1 MSRHGFHGRCG
12 ECLLLDPPRLSAC
25 RLFPLRRCDEGVAFG
40 ERPVRPCRPF
50 LVGSWTG
57 SLAIGLTAV
66 NPVDLVDIPAIAT
79 SLQKSWVVSGSTVF
93 RNGVVITETFGPP
106 AVLDCLSIGDV
117 IGVELRPMGQENLT
131 VGLGVNES
139 CCTCNGFGVVCAA
152 CEAKQSS
159 ATEDSSGRFKDDVW
173 HEREVTVNAGETHSG
188 ENMEAL
194 DHFVGKNIDN
204 RAEHD
209 GECCVGDATDTE
221 SGGAMHIWL
230 NGRDLGSAA
239 SGLPSRAWAVVDVY
253 GKCTQVTLV
262 NSGEEGEEDLRQ
274 GFTMSDLRFHSRCGS
289 LARLSEDFRTAQ
301 RHLPTA
307 EFNHGVVLSYRPL
320 FRGEMFQV
328 RIEQLVEKWSGS
340 LELGVTT
347 HNPDRLAFP
356 PTMSNI
362 TSGTVL
368 MSDCGILT
376 NGKGTRLDYSSTS
389 LDSLQPG
396 DVVGLT
402 VRENGNLHFFIN
414 KVDQGVAAH
423 DMPSVVYGVID
434 LYGRTAKVAL
444 VCDARTAEASDHCP
458 VHLEEDFDAV
468 PGDHPVAV
476 LPTTASSQE
485 PLRFHDNCGQSSVIM
500 NEGQTA
506 LRLNALEDFNHG
518 VALTS
523 RQLGLGERFEVRLD
537 DMVSK
542 WAGSIEIGVTTHD
555 PTLLQLP
562 STMTNLQSGTWMVTG
577 NGMMRDGFAINN
589 DFGHNLDRLQTGDRV
604 GVTLFDDGSL
614 HLIVNG
620 EDLGAATLNVPPNV
634 WGVVDLYGQAVQ
646 VTLITPGDLLPPP
659 LDSCKE
665 HKTNDPPSPLPRS
678 VSPTIQPLCFH
689 RLHGSNAVISRGG
702 QTAFRRHALAEFN
715 NAIVVTSRTLWPGE
729 ICEIVVER
737 VVGRW
742 SGSLEI
748 GVTTIPPSTLLFPPT
763 MTDLL
768 HGTWMLSGTAVM
780 RDGVTTT
787 NSYPANLD
795 NLEIG
800 SRVALSVSTNGELH
814 YYFNGEDQGVACTG
828 VPQNVYAAVDL
839 YGQCVQVSLTSVSV
853 SSGDG
858 LSTSLPGNTGHFL
871 LHRFHGHGDGQV
883 RCPLGALI
891 GSHGLEDGEVFEMRV
906 DEVHRGWA
914 GSLAVGVTSVLPSDP
929 GLATLD
935 LRALCK
941 GQGKVSGFTW
951 LVAGGCEVIEVKAV
965 SRTRRRSYG
974 RDLYRLQVGS
984 RVGLKRRKGGTLHL
998 LLDGDDQGPAL
1009 GAIPSGVRPLVL
1021 LSSRVTAVTAMSRSY
1036 HLNNSRSSQPS
1047 TLDLDTLSGTPVLS
1061 FCDAGISVR
1070 LSHEGRTSQ
1079 RISGYSSYLVTKEP
1093 LLRDHIFQV
1102 QIDRIAEGWDESLG
1116 IGVVVGECGFQGE
1129 PGVVG
1134 PGCELWIFQGRALYH
1149 NGFKVFD
1156 GVGADLS
1163 ALAQGSSV
1171 GVSVDEEGVLH
1182 LSVNGRGV
1190 HGPEFER
1197 LGSVEQIGSCMIRGA
1212 VVMYGRCE
1220 QVTIIENVDMPAWAE
1235 GREKA
1240 DIEDGVKEGVLSRP
1254 ISSLVQCD
1262 FQAACTRFKDL
1273 LTLPDAFFAD
1283 GGNCACYCDVCASS
1297 SSQGSPPPHGWC
1309 TYMLR
1314 HQCGE
1319 DIAVLRQWLVAYHG
1333 TSVRML
1339 RRILD
1344 RGEIIAACRS
1354 PLWDRDSM
1362 KSANEACLENG
1373 DPDAWE
1379 RLSDGPM
1386 ESPAVGVHFDSLCVS
1401 PSLQTVTRETFCSR
1415 MRFRDRQSRRVY
1427 HGRVALVVL
1436 VRPGSFCALE
1446 TTSEPKWLMKER
1458 GGTVLSALLI
1468 RVE

>member
-1 MSRHGFHGRCG
+1 MSRHGFHVRGG
-12 ECLLLDPPRLSAC
+12 QCLLVDPSRLSAC
-25 RLFPLRRCDEGVAFG
+25 RVFPLRRCDQGVAFG

-50 LVGSWTG
+50 VVRIEAQVGSWTG

-66 NPVDLVDIPAIAT
+66 NPTDLVDIPAIAT
-79 SLQKSWVVSGSTVF
+79 SLQRSWVLSGSTVF

-106 AVLDCLSIGDV
+106 AALDCLSIGDI
-117 IGVELRPMGQENLT
+117 IGVELRPTGQENVHVALD
-131 VGLGVNES
+131 VNEPR
-139 CCTCNGFGVVCAA
+139 CTCDGFAVVCAA
-152 CEAKQSS
+152 CEAKQSR
-159 ATEDSSGRFKDDVW
+159 AAEDGSGRLEDDCW
-173 HEREVTVNAGETHSG
+173 HERELSFNAGQACSG
-188 ENMEAL
+188 ETTNAQNTEHL
-194 DHFVGKNIDN
+194 ENLVGKNIDN
-204 RAEHD
+204 KVGHD
-209 GECCVGDATDTE
+209 GECCVCDAVDTG

-253 GKCTQVTLV
+253 GKCTQVTLL
-262 NSGEEGEEDLRQ
+262 NSGEDGEDDLKQ
-274 GFTMSDLRFHSRCGS
+274 GSTMNDLRFHSRRGS
-289 LARLSEDFRTAQ
+289 LARLSDDFRTAQ
-301 RHLPTA
+301 RHLPMD
-307 EFNHGVVLSYRPL
+307 EFNHGVVVSYRPL

-328 RIEQLVEKWSGS
+328 RIERLVEKWSGS

-347 HNPDRLAFP
+347 HDPDHLAFP
-356 PTMSNI
+356 PTMSNM

-368 MSDCGILT
+368 MSGCGILT
-376 NGKGTRLDYSSTS
+376 NGKGTRRDYSSTS
-389 LDSLQPG
+389 LDSLQLG
-396 DVVGLT
+396 DVVGLM
-402 VRENGNLHFFIN
+402 VRENGDLHFFIN
-414 KVDQGVAAH
+414 KVDQGVAAR
-423 DMPSVVYGVID
+423 DMPPVVYGVID
-434 LYGRTAKVAL
+434 LYGRTAKVTL
-444 VCDARTAEASDHCP
+444 VCEDRTAEASDRCP
-458 VHLEEDFDAV
+458 VHREEDFNTD
-468 PGDHPVAV
+468 PGDGAVIV
-476 LPTTASSQE
+476 LPTTQSTQE
-485 PLRFHDNCGQSSVIM
+485 PLRFHDNCGQSSVIV
-500 NEGQTA
+500 NEGRTA

-620 EDLGAATLNVPPNV
+620 EDLGAATLNVPTNV

-646 VTLITPGDLLPPP
+646 VTLITCDELLPPP
-659 LDSCKE
+659 LKSFKE
-665 HKTNDPPSPLPRS
+665 HKTNDSSSPLPRS
-678 VSPTIQPLCFH
+678 VSPPVQPLCFH

-702 QTAFRRHALAEFN
+702 QTAFRRHARAEFN
-715 NAIVVTSRTLWPGE
+715 NAIVVTSRTLRPGE
-729 ICEIVVER
+729 VCEIVVER

-742 SGSLEI
+742 SGSLEM
-748 GVTTIPPSTLLFPPT
+748 GVTTIHPSTLHFPPT

-787 NSYPANLD
+787 SSYPADLD

-839 YGQCVQVSLTSVSV
+839 YGQCVQVSLTSASV
-853 SSGDG
+853 SSGDR
-858 LSTSLPGNTGHFL
+858 LLASLPGNTGHLL
-871 LHRFHGHGDGQV
+871 LHRFHGHTAGRV
-883 RCPLGALI
+883 CCPLGAVQHPLI
-891 GSHGLEDGEVFEMRV
+891 GSQSLEDGEAFEMRV
-906 DEVHRGWA
+906 DEVQGGWA
-914 GSLAVGVTSVLPSDP
+914 GSLAVGVTSALPSDP
-929 GLATLD
+929 GLPTLD
-935 LRALCK
+935 LHTLRK
-941 GQGKVSGFTW
+941 GRGKVDGFTW
-951 LVAGGCEVIEVKAV
+951 LVAGGCEVMEVKTV

-984 RVGLKRRKGGTLHL
+984 RVGLKRRKGGALHL

-1021 LSSRVTAVTAMSRSY
+1021 LSSRITAVTVMSQSFHVNY
-1036 HLNNSRSSQPS
+1036 SRSSQPS
-1047 TLDLDTLSGTPVLS
+1047 TLDPDPDTLS
-1061 FCDAGISVR
+1061 
-1070 LSHEGRTSQ
+1070 
-1079 RISGYSSYLVTKEP
+1079 
-1093 LLRDHIFQV
+1093 V

-1116 IGVVVGECGFQGE
+1116 VGVVVGECGFHGE
-1129 PGVVG
+1129 PGAPG

-1163 ALAQGSSV
+1163 ALAQGSRV
-1171 GVSVDEEGVLH
+1171 GVTVDEEGVLR
-1182 LSVNGRGV
+1182 LSINGRGV
-1190 HGPEFER
+1190 RASGFER
-1197 LGSVEQIGSCMIRGA
+1197 LGSVGQIGSCMIRGA
-1212 VVMYGRCE
+1212 VILYGRCE
-1220 QVTIIENVDMPAWAE
+1220 QVTVIENVDPPAWAE

-1240 DIEDGVKEGVLSRP
+1240 DIEDGVKEGVLCNP
-1254 ISSLVQCD
+1254 ISSLMQCD
-1262 FQAACTRFKDL
+1262 FQAACTHFKNL

-1283 GGNCACYCDVCASS
+1283 GGKCTCYCDVCASS
-1297 SSQGSPPPHGWC
+1297 SSRGSPPPHGWC
-1309 TYMLR
+1309 KYTLR
-1314 HQCGE
+1314 HRCGE
-1319 DIAVLRQWLVAYHG
+1319 DIVVLRQWLVAYHG
-1333 TSVRML
+1333 TSVRKL

-1344 RGEIIAACRS
+1344 RGEVIAACQS
-1354 PLWDRDSM
+1354 PLWDRDSL
-1362 KSANEACLENG
+1362 KSENEARPENG
-1373 DPDAWE
+1373 RPDAWE
-1379 RLSDGPM
+1379 RLSDGST
-1386 ESPAVGVHFDSLCVS
+1386 ESPAAGVHFGSVCVS
-1401 PSLQTVTRETFCSR
+1401 PSLQTATRETFCSR
-1415 MRFRDRQSRRVY
+1415 MRFRDRQSRRIY

-1436 VRPGSFCALE
+1436 VRPGSFCVLG
-1446 TTSEPKWLMKER
+1446 TPSEPQWLTKER